1 MWYLLET
8 QLVLSIYQI
17 ILLNLFIR
25 FHSIYVEFQYF
36 FPFLLYAVWE
46 FRADTIDRK
55 RHVTPE
61 NLSIICPSGREQAI
75 FPCNMPYLY
84 PIFFMQLF

>member
-8 QLVLSIYQI
+8 QLVPSIYQ
-17 ILLNLFIR
+17 ILLNLFI
-25 FHSIYVEFQYF
+25 
-36 FPFLLYAVWE
+36 
-46 FRADTIDRK
+46 RADTIDRK